1 MRQTRS
7 ESCDTPSVP
16 CHDSLPYDPAC
27 VLCKHID
34 SWCSIFVTMK
44 VQKPF
49 TVVRHVM
56 SSWAIAICVWKRINY
71 FLISSKQSLYFLCQQ
86 RSTWS
91 SVPRFPLLPYISLN
105 KARGLTRMQGKML
118 ISSVVSL
125 SGSDL
130 SCDVSIHVSS
140 GA

>member
-7 ESCDTPSVP
+7 ESCDTPSMP

-44 VQKPF
+44 VQKTF
-49 TVVRHVM
+49 TVVRRVM

-71 FLISSKQSLYFLCQQ
+71 FLISSKQGLYFLM
-86 RSTWS
+86 STTQY
-91 SVPRFPLLPYISLN
+91 LE
-105 KARGLTRMQGKML
+105 
-118 ISSVVSL
+118 L
-125 SGSDL
+125 SAS
-130 SCDVSIHVSS
+130 VSS
-140 GA
+140 AAVHLPEQSTRPYKDAGGDAN